1 MTNPASS
8 LLTPLMSS
16 AAMRAIVDDRARLQR
31 MLDFEVALVRAQ
43 AALGV
48 IPALATDKIA
58 EAAKAE
64 HYDLARLGEDAAAYG
79 DLAAPLVKALTE
91 EVAKADTEAAR
102 WVHWGAA
109 NQDTID
115 TALVLELRAAIDVLV
130 NDLGR
135 AIEAFTALA
144 GRHRRTASAARTT
157 LQQALPIPFGL
168 KVAGYAA
175 ALARSRERLRRLRKE
190 ALALQFGGVAG
201 TLAALGENGL
211 KVSER
216 LAALLDLPLP
226 EAPCHGHSDRVAEVA
241 GALAI
246 LAATCG
252 KIARD
257 IALLGQTEIAEAAA
271 PPGSGAAIGRRRLA
285 TAAISAATLA
295 PGLLC
300 AIVTG
305 QMQEHEGAVGGSQA
319 QWQAFPALLLVTA
332 GALGAVADIAQGLEI
347 DAQRMRENLDH
358 TQGLIMAEAVTTA
371 LAAKIG
377 RDQATRIIHE
387 AGRRALAERRHLSM
401 ILGEDPRVTSHM
413 TPGELARAFEL
424 LSYQGVAQTFID
436 RIVGSLSRSARR
448 P

>member
-115 TALVLELRAAIDVLV
+115 TALVLELRAAIDVLL

-168 KVAGYAA
+168 KVAGY
-175 ALARSRERLRRLRKE
+175 
-190 ALALQFGGVAG
+190 
-201 TLAALGENGL
+201 
-211 KVSER
+211 
-216 LAALLDLPLP
+216 
-226 EAPCHGHSDRVAEVA
+226 
-241 GALAI
+241 
-246 LAATCG
+246 
-252 KIARD
+252 
-257 IALLGQTEIAEAAA
+257 
-271 PPGSGAAIGRRRLA
+271 
-285 TAAISAATLA
+285 
-295 PGLLC
+295 
-300 AIVTG
+300 
-305 QMQEHEGAVGGSQA
+305 
-319 QWQAFPALLLVTA
+319 
-332 GALGAVADIAQGLEI
+332 
-347 DAQRMRENLDH
+347 
-358 TQGLIMAEAVTTA
+358 
-371 LAAKIG
+371 
-377 RDQATRIIHE
+377 
-387 AGRRALAERRHLSM
+387 
-401 ILGEDPRVTSHM
+401 
-413 TPGELARAFEL
+413 
-424 LSYQGVAQTFID
+424 
-436 RIVGSLSRSARR
+436 
-448 P
+448 